1 MTFRATSAA
10 ILAGVL
16 AGVAQAE
23 QRAGLLQEGSY
34 QVQARLEL
42 PNVEA
47 AAATRTTTICVPHG
61 GGTSGVPLP
70 VLSVNNPFA
79 GCPARNVRRSGADLS
94 FDIVCEGR
102 GAAKARATYTLLPG
116 AFEGR
121 IAMVMGGKN
130 MTMSEV
136 QVGRRLGGC
145 DPAGA
150 PPD

>member
-1 MTFRATSAA
+1 
-10 ILAGVL
+10 
-16 AGVAQAE
+16 
-23 QRAGLLQEGSY
+23 
-34 QVQARLEL
+34 
-42 PNVEA
+42 
-47 AAATRTTTICVPHG
+47 
-61 GGTSGVPLP
+61 

-79 GCPARNVRRSGADLS
+79 GCPARNVRWSGTDLS

-130 MTMSEV
+130 MTMTEV
-136 QVGRRLGGC
+136 QVGRRVGGC

-150 PPD
+150 PRD